1 MNKNNIQ
8 GRMSP
13 SSFANSLSSKYD
25 EFKLCREKL
34 SSEQEKRTESWL
46 TRIKYFSSIQW
57 RGIVEKHLTSENV
70 KAFYNFLNGQTS
82 CVQLI
87 QYQ

>member
-1 MNKNNIQ
+1 MNKKNIQ

-25 EFKLCREKL
+25 EFKICREKL
-34 SSEQEKRTESWL
+34 SSEQGKRAESWL
-46 TRIKYFSSIQW
+46 ARIKYFSSIQW
-57 RGIVEKHLTSENV
+57 WDILEKHLTSENA

-82 CVQLI
+82 CVQII
-87 QYQ
+87 QHQ